1 MTDPLPCRPPAGPST
16 DLPRRPVATPF
27 GPPLFAPLLG
37 ALLLAGCAS
46 TPLPEAGPL
55 PPPAVFKEAPPAG
68 WQAAVPADG
77 LERGPWWRLFG
88 DPQLDGWMQ
97 EVQVSNQNVA
107 AAAAAFT
114 QARALV
120 REARAARFP
129 ALDLS
134 GGATRSGGD
143 ASTSTARQ
151 RYQLAL
157 GASWEADVWGRVS
170 GTVAAAGARAQASQA
185 DLAAATL
192 SAQGEL
198 AVNYFS
204 LRETDAELALLS
216 DTLAAYRRAATIAQ
230 NRYDAGLALKSDVL
244 QAQTQLA
251 NTEADAVAL
260 ERSRAQLEHA
270 IAVLLG
276 RAPADFDLPAGD
288 AAGILQTEPPQ
299 VPTGLPSALLQRRPD
314 IAAAERRVA
323 AANADVGV
331 QQTALYPSFVLTG
344 QYGLASTRVSDLFS
358 ASAAAWSL
366 GVSLAQTVF
375 DAGANRARIEQSRAV
390 WEQTVANYR
399 QTVLVAFQEVEDQL
413 AALRTLE
420 RQLALR
426 RTASQAADQTEQQ
439 VLNRYRA
446 GQVSFTEVVTA
457 QVSALSAR
465 RSVLQLI
472 GQRQTATVGLIQAL
486 GGGWQAGAS
495 ASGRAP

>member
-1 MTDPLPCRPPAGPST
+1 MSLHLPAFRFPMIPL
-16 DLPRRPVATPF
+16 
-27 GPPLFAPLLG
+27 APLCL

-55 PPPAVFKEAPPAG
+55 PPPAQFKEAPPAG
-68 WQAAVPADG
+68 WQQAVPADA
-77 LERGPWWRLFG
+77 LERGPWWRVF
-88 DPQLDGWMQ
+88 DDAELDRWLQ
-97 EVQVSNQNVA
+97 QVAVSNQNVA
-107 AAAAAFT
+107 AAAASFT

-120 REARAARFP
+120 REARAARWP
-129 ALDLS
+129 AIDLS

-143 ASTSTARQ
+143 ASTSQSRQ

-170 GTVAAAGARAQASQA
+170 GSVAAAGARAQASEA

-198 AVNYFS
+198 AINYFN
-204 LRETDAELALLS
+204 LREADAERALLR
-216 DTLAAYRRAATIAQ
+216 DTLAAYQRAAQIAQ
-230 NRYDAGLALKSDVL
+230 NRYEAGLALRSDVL

-251 NTEADAVAL
+251 NTEADLVGL
-260 ERSRAQLEHA
+260 ERTRAQLEHA
-270 IAVLLG
+270 IAVLAG
-276 RAPADFDLPAGD
+276 RAPAELDLAVTDGGQ
-288 AAGILQTEPPQ
+288 ALRAEPPAI
-299 VPTGLPSALLQRRPD
+299 PTGLPSALLQRRPD

-344 QYGLASTRVSDLFS
+344 QYGLTSTRVSDLFS

-366 GVSLAQTVF
+366 GLSLAQTVF
-375 DAGANRARIEQSRAV
+375 DAGANRARTEQSRAA

-399 QTVLVAFQEVEDQL
+399 QTVLVAFQDVEDQL

-426 RTASQAADQTEQQ
+426 RTASEAADQTEQQ

-495 ASGRAP
+495 LSGKTD

>member
-1 MTDPLPCRPPAGPST
+1 MTCMPSPTPRRAPPA
-16 DLPRRPVATPF
+16 LAA
-27 GPPLFAPLLG
+27 LAL

-46 TPLPEAGPL
+46 TPLPAAGPL
-55 PPPAVFKEAPPAG
+55 PPPAQFKEAPPAG
-68 WQAAVPADG
+68 WQAAVPADA
-77 LERGPWWRLFG
+77 LSRGPWWQLFG
-88 DPQLDGWMQ
+88 DAQLNDWLPQ
-97 EVQVSNQNVA
+97 VQVSNQNVA
-107 AAAAAFT
+107 ASAAALA

-120 REARAARFP
+120 REQRAARFP
-129 ALDLS
+129 SLSLS

-143 ASTSTARQ
+143 GSTSAARE
-151 RYQLAL
+151 RYNLAL

-170 GTVAAAGARAQASQA
+170 GNVAAAGARAQASEA

-198 AVNYFS
+198 ASNYFS
-204 LRETDAELALLS
+204 LRETDAEMALLR
-216 DTLAAYRRAATIAQ
+216 DTLAAYQRAAQIAQ

-251 NTEADAVAL
+251 NTEADRVAL

-276 RAPADFDLPAGD
+276 RAPADLTIAVD
-288 AAGILQTEPPQ
+288 AASTPWRAEPPA
-299 VPTGLPSALLQRRPD
+299 VPTGLPSQLLLRRPD

-331 QQTALYPSFVLTG
+331 AQTALYPSFTLTG
-344 QYGLASTRVSDLFS
+344 QYGLNSSRVSDLFS

-366 GVSLAQTVF
+366 GLSLAQTVF
-375 DAGANRARIEQSRAV
+375 DAGANRARIEQSRAA

-399 QTVLVAFQEVEDQL
+399 QTVLTAFQDVEDQL
-413 AALRTLE
+413 ASLRSLE
-420 RQLALR
+420 RQLQLR
-426 RTASQAADQTEQQ
+426 RTASEAADQTEQQ

-472 GQRQTATVGLIQAL
+472 VQRQTATVSLIQAL
-486 GGGWQAGAS
+486 GGGWQVPSA
-495 ASGRAP
+495 ASGMGQ